1 MAKGRKKVIVVFYEK
16 KYRKQ
21 GKFIGYVNRII
32 ANFEKNKAVFGKHKT
47 KMSTVRK
54 ALKEL
59 VKATTVSRG
68 TRAKGSGAKREQKH
82 TIVKD
87 HLLDMLTHVQILVR
101 NEKDYTKQLAIIELS
116 GFGVKKVG
124 KKNKP
129 RLQGI
134 YAGPGRLHLVSQ
146 SFGPEAVNEWQHGII
161 DGIFDP
167 LPATQDADTYVDK
180 LKSDSWQ
187 FFQHRAN
194 IDGVVGTWCKSISV
208 YIKPY

>member
-87 HLLDMLTHVQILVR
+87 HLLD
-101 NEKDYTKQLAIIELS
+101 IIYKNYLI
-116 GFGVKKVG
+116 
-124 KKNKP
+124 KKN
-129 RLQGI
+129 LLL
-134 YAGPGRLHLVSQ
+134 A
-146 SFGPEAVNEWQHGII
+146 A
-161 DGIFDP
+161 
-167 LPATQDADTYVDK
+167 
-180 LKSDSWQ
+180 
-187 FFQHRAN
+187 
-194 IDGVVGTWCKSISV
+194 
-208 YIKPY
+208 